1 MAAEVRERLVATAYL
16 SQSGLGRDGS
26 GAEDFL
32 DAGLPSYYRLG
43 RDRADAR
50 NCSGAG
56 LPSYYRLVRDRADRS
71 QDFMS

>member
-16 SQSGLGRDGS
+16 SQSGLGRDYS
-26 GAEDFL
+26 
-32 DAGLPSYYRLG
+32 
-43 RDRADAR
+43 DAR

-56 LPSYYRLVRDRADRS
+56 LPSYYRLGRDRADRS